1 MHHMEMDYLFKN
13 IGGIKMEDYIINF
26 HITQEQAE
34 IICEHFNKNL
44 NDLEEYEV
52 CELLDQIIDEL

>member
-1 MHHMEMDYLFKN
+1 
-13 IGGIKMEDYIINF
+13 MEDYIINF

-44 NDLEEYEV
+44 NGLEEYEV

>member
-1 MHHMEMDYLFKN
+1 
-13 IGGIKMEDYIINF
+13 MEDYIINF
-26 HITQEQAE
+26 HITKDQAE